1 MSNVL
6 NLLSEETFVEKMDN
20 QNLLLAAI
28 ASNGGGIKIDSW
40 SAVQQVV
47 RLGLASKV
55 FAIGDQFVSTKG
67 ETQLVWDVIGFD
79 HDIPAD
85 SQFKHSMTIQM
96 HDCYYYAPFD
106 APEALY
112 YAPDGLAAGTYN
124 FTLLSGYDTAYGGG
138 KTYQFTLTKA
148 VPAGGQI
155 VFPWTYQTQA
165 STALVSTY
173 ENATSSA
180 AIESVSVTEGSEGTN
195 LGTADGNTENMN
207 HSHKIRYGSNRW
219 LQSPIRQWLNSN
231 KAANTWW
238 KPQNFFDRPPS
249 NIATAGFLTGMD
261 SEFMSA
267 IGKVKKNTA
276 RNTVAD
282 GGSYDD
288 ADELI
293 FLISRSEIYGGFENN
308 VNDGEP
314 YPYYAN
320 NSGLSAA
327 GTGVDTN
334 RIKYQSGTAKHWWLR
349 SPYSG
354 TGGGVRCVYPTGGIG
369 NYNALNSVAAVPACC
384 II

>member
-96 HDCYYYAPFD
+96 HDCYTSAQFD

-124 FTLLSGYDTAYGGG
+124 FTLLSDYETAYGGG

-155 VFPWTYQTQA
+155 MFPWSYQKQA
-165 STALVSTY
+165 STVLVSTY

-207 HSHKIRYGSNRW
+207 HTHKILYGSNRW
-219 LQSPIRQWLNSN
+219 LHSSIRQWLNSD
-231 KAANTWW
+231 KAANVWW
-238 KPQNFFDRPPS
+238 KPQNVFDRPPS
-249 NIATAGFLTGMD
+249 NITTAGFLTNMD
-261 SEFMSA
+261 YEFMSA
-267 IGKVKKNTA
+267 IGKVKKRTA

-282 GGSYDD
+282 GGGYEDT
-288 ADELI
+288 DELI
-293 FLISRSEIYGGFENN
+293 FLLSRSEMYGGFENN
-308 VNDGEP
+308 VNEGEP
-314 YPYYAN
+314 YSYYAN
-320 NSGLSAA
+320 YSDLSAA
-327 GTGVDTN
+327 GAGADTN
-334 RIKYQSGTAKHWWLR
+334 RIKYQNGTAKYLWLR
-349 SPYSG
+349 SPYCG
-354 TGGGVRCVYPTGGIG
+354 TGSHVRYVTQAGNINYTNAYNSIGVAPD
-369 NYNALNSVAAVPACC
+369 CC

>member
-96 HDCYYYAPFD
+96 HDCYTFAQFD

-112 YAPDGLAAGTYN
+112 YAPDGLDAGTYN
-124 FTLLSGYDTAYGGG
+124 FTLLSGYETAYGGG

-155 VFPWTYQTQA
+155 MFPWTYQKQA
-165 STALVSTY
+165 STVLVSTY

-207 HSHKIRYGSNRW
+207 YTRKFIYGSNRW
-219 LQSPIRQWLNSN
+219 LHSSIRQWLNSD
-231 KAANTWW
+231 KAANAWW
-238 KPQNFFDRPPS
+238 KTQNVFDRPPL
-249 NIATAGFLTGMD
+249 NINTAGFLTNMD
-261 SEFMSA
+261 NEFMSA
-267 IGKVKKNTA
+267 IGKVKKRTA
-276 RNTVAD
+276 RDTVAD
-282 GGSYDD
+282 GGGYEDT
-288 ADELI
+288 DELI
-293 FLISRSEIYGGFENN
+293 FLLSRSEMYGGLENN
-308 VNDGEP
+308 VNEGEP
-314 YPYYAN
+314 YPYYVN
-320 NSGLSAA
+320 YSDLSAA
-327 GTGVDTN
+327 GTGADTN
-334 RIKYQSGTAKHWWLR
+334 RIKYQNGTAKHWWLR
-349 SPYSG
+349 SPNSG
-354 TGGGVRCVYPTGGIG
+354 NGSYVHRVLSTGNING
-369 NYNALNSVAAVPACC
+369 NNAYNSVGVAPACC
-384 II
+384 IV

>member
-1 MSNVL
+1 MSNIL

-79 HDIPAD
+79 RDIPAD

-96 HDCYYYAPFD
+96 HDCYTSEQFD

-124 FTLLSGYDTAYGGG
+124 FTLLSGYETAYGGG

-155 VFPWTYQTQA
+155 MFPWTYQKQA
-165 STALVSTY
+165 STVLVSTY

-207 HSHKIRYGSNRW
+207 HTHKICYGSNRW
-219 LQSPIRQWLNSN
+219 LHSSIRQWLNSD
-231 KAANTWW
+231 KAANAWW
-238 KPQNFFDRPPS
+238 KPQNVFDRPPS
-249 NIATAGFLTGMD
+249 NITKAGFLTNMD
-261 SEFMSA
+261 NEFMSA
-267 IGKVKKNTA
+267 IGKVKKRTA

-282 GGSYDD
+282 GGGYEDT
-288 ADELI
+288 DELI
-293 FLISRSEIYGGFENN
+293 FLPSRSEMYGSLENN
-308 VNDGEP
+308 VNEGEP

-320 NSGLSAA
+320 YSDLSVAR
-327 GTGVDTN
+327 TGADTN
-334 RIKYQSGTAKHWWLR
+334 RIKYQNGTVKYWWLR
-349 SPYSG
+349 SPDSG
-354 TGGGVRCVYPTGGIG
+354 SGKYVRYINSTGGVSST
-369 NYNALNSVAAVPACC
+369 NAYNSVGIAPACC
-384 II
+384 IV

>member
-6 NLLSEETFVEKMDN
+6 NLLSEETFAEKMDN

-96 HDCYYYAPFD
+96 HDCYVSAQFD

-124 FTLLSGYDTAYGGG
+124 FTLLSDYDTAYGGG
-138 KTYQFTLTKA
+138 KTYQFTLTNA

-155 VFPWTYQTQA
+155 VFPWTHQKQA
-165 STALVSTY
+165 SAVLVSTY

-195 LGTADGNTENMN
+195 LGTADGNTKNMN
-207 HSHKIRYGSNRW
+207 HAHKIRYGSNRW
-219 LQSPIRQWLNSN
+219 LHSSIRQWLNSN
-231 KAANTWW
+231 KAANAWW
-238 KPQNFFDRPPS
+238 KPQNFFDRPTS
-249 NIATAGFLTGMD
+249 NIATAGFLTDMD
-261 SEFMSA
+261 NEFMSA
-267 IGKVKKNTA
+267 IGKVKKRTTRNTA
-276 RNTVAD
+276 TE
-282 GGSYDD
+282 GGGYEDTE
-288 ADELI
+288 ELI
-293 FLISRSEIYGGFENN
+293 FLLSRSEMYSGLEIS
-308 VNDGEP
+308 VNEGEP

-320 NSGLSAA
+320 YSDLSAA
-327 GTGVDTN
+327 GVRADTN
-334 RIKYQSGTAKHWWLR
+334 RIKYQNGTAKYWWLR
-349 SPYSG
+349 SPNC
-354 TGGGVRCVYPTGGIG
+354 GGVNYVRIVNPTGVV
-369 NYNALNSVAAVPACC
+369 NYSTASNIYGVAPACC

>member
-1 MSNVL
+1 MSTL

-67 ETQLVWDVIGFD
+67 ETQLIWDIIGFD

-96 HDCYYYAPFD
+96 HDCYTSAQFD

-112 YAPDGLAAGTYN
+112 YAPDGLVAGTYN
-124 FTLLSGYDTAYGGG
+124 FTLLSGYDTTYGGG

-155 VFPWTYQTQA
+155 LFPWSYNKQA
-165 STALVSTY
+165 STVLISTY
-173 ENATSSA
+173 ESATSSV
-180 AIESVSVTEGSEGTN
+180 AIESVGVTEGSEGTN
-195 LGTADGNTENMN
+195 LGTANGNTENMN

-219 LQSPIRQWLNSN
+219 LHSSIRQWLNSN
-231 KAANTWW
+231 KAANAWW
-238 KPQNFFDRPPS
+238 KPQNVFDRPPS
-249 NIATAGFLTGMD
+249 NIATAGFLTDMD
-261 SEFMSA
+261 NEFMSA
-267 IGKVKKNTA
+267 IGKVKKRTA
-276 RNTVAD
+276 RNLVTD
-282 GGSYDD
+282 GGGYEDTE
-288 ADELI
+288 ELI
-293 FLISRSEIYGGFENN
+293 FLPSRSEIYGGLENN
-308 VNDGEP
+308 VNEGEP

-320 NSGLSAA
+320 YSDLSAA
-327 GTGVDTN
+327 GTGNDSN
-334 RIKYQSGTAKHWWLR
+334 RIKYRNGAAQYWWQR
-349 SPYSG
+349 SCYSG
-354 TGGGVRCVYPTGGIG
+354 YANGVRLVYPTGYIG
-369 NYNALNSVAAVPACC
+369 NYYANGSNGVAPACN

>member
-1 MSNVL
+1 MSTL

-67 ETQLVWDVIGFD
+67 ETQLIWDIIGFD

-96 HDCYYYAPFD
+96 HDCYTSAQSD
-106 APEALY
+106 ASEALY
-112 YAPDGLAAGTYN
+112 YAPEGLAAGTYN
-124 FTLLSGYDTAYGGG
+124 FTLLSGYDTTYGGG

-155 VFPWTYQTQA
+155 LFPWSYNKQA
-165 STALVSTY
+165 STVLISTY
-173 ENATSSA
+173 ESATSSV
-180 AIESVSVTEGSEGTN
+180 AIESVGVTEGSEGTN

-219 LQSPIRQWLNSN
+219 LHSSIRQWLNSN
-231 KAANTWW
+231 KAANAWW
-238 KPQNFFDRPPS
+238 KPQNVFDRPPS
-249 NIATAGFLTGMD
+249 NIATAGFLTDMD
-261 SEFMSA
+261 NEFMSA
-267 IGKVKKNTA
+267 IGKVKKRTA
-276 RNTVAD
+276 RNIITD
-282 GGSYDD
+282 GGGYEDTE
-288 ADELI
+288 ELI
-293 FLISRSEIYGGFENN
+293 FLPSRSEIYGGLENN
-308 VNDGEP
+308 VNEGEP

-320 NSGLSAA
+320 YSDLSAA
-327 GTGVDTN
+327 GTGNDSN
-334 RIKYQSGTAKHWWLR
+334 RIKYRNGAAQYWWQR
-349 SPYSG
+349 SCYSG
-354 TGGGVRCVYPTGGIG
+354 NASTVRTVHPTGTINIYYANGSIG
-369 NYNALNSVAAVPACC
+369 VAPACN